1 MLKIG
6 IIGVG
11 VMGAGHANFIKNH
24 LPNAQVVA
32 LSDVAKEKMEA
43 LAKDLGTV
51 KFTTENPAELMNH
64 SEVDAIIIASP
75 DQLHVAHLKLAIAS
89 GKPTLCEKPIA
100 TTIEDARAIAKEIE
114 EYEERNKRTLINF
127 GFMRRFDPAYRKVK
141 ELIESGKF
149 GEPLFVRPV
158 TRNVASTGAT
168 TPGLYTNIA
177 IHDFDIFSWLFN
189 SKWESVSSHY
199 PKQSKLSQEGVA
211 DPLLITAKMANG
223 IMMIADI
230 VAFNNYGYDA
240 RFEVL
245 CEKGSI
251 EVGIFGDVVTRIDFE
266 ASPIQ
271 GGHMAENWMSRFEKS
286 YIEEL
291 KAWVNSVESGV
302 MNSDLATVKDALA
315 ANEACQLGVASI

>member
-100 TTIEDARAIAKEIE
+100 TTIEDA
-114 EYEERNKRTLINF
+114 
-127 GFMRRFDPAYRKVK
+127 
-141 ELIESGKF
+141 
-149 GEPLFVRPV
+149 
-158 TRNVASTGAT
+158 
-168 TPGLYTNIA
+168 
-177 IHDFDIFSWLFN
+177 
-189 SKWESVSSHY
+189 
-199 PKQSKLSQEGVA
+199 
-211 DPLLITAKMANG
+211 
-223 IMMIADI
+223 
-230 VAFNNYGYDA
+230 
-240 RFEVL
+240 
-245 CEKGSI
+245 
-251 EVGIFGDVVTRIDFE
+251 
-266 ASPIQ
+266 
-271 GGHMAENWMSRFEKS
+271 
-286 YIEEL
+286 
-291 KAWVNSVESGV
+291 
-302 MNSDLATVKDALA
+302 
-315 ANEACQLGVASI
+315 